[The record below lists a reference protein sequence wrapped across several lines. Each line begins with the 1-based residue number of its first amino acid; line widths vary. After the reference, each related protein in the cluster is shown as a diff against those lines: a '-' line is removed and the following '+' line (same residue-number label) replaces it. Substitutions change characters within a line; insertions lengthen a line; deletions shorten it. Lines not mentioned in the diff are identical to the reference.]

1 MSERLTKKTSFNIEI
16 GLLKD
21 LKRQAFETET
31 TQTELLHRYIDKGL
45 KRDRH
50 QKTLYD

>member
-21 LKRQAFETET
+21 LKRQGFETET
-31 TQTELLHRYIDKGL
+31 TQTELLHRYIDEGL